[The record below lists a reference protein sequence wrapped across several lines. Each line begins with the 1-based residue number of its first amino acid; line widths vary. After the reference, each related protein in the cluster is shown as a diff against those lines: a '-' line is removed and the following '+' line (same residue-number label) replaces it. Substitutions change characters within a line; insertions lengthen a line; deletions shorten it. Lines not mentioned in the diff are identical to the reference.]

1 MAAKYR
7 RCRPAQP
14 SSAGPQ
20 RNQEALLSKSTEE
33 EHDPEGVAEKVR
45 SLGIPRL
52 RRHLFLCCDQTE
64 PKCSER
70 TRSLVA
76 WEYLK
81 RRLHELDLAAAG
93 VYRTKANCL
102 RICQDG
108 PIAVVY
114 PDGIWYRG
122 CDPPVLERILR
133 EHLMGGRPVAEYVIG
148 ERPLPWSGEKPG

>member
-1 MAAKYR
+1 M
-7 RCRPAQP
+7 
-14 SSAGPQ
+14 
-20 RNQEALLSKSTEE
+20 
-33 EHDPEGVAEKVR
+33 AEKVR

-52 RRHLFLCCDQTE
+52 RRHVFLCCDQTE

-70 TRSLVA
+70 TRSLAA

-133 EHLMGGRPVAEYVIG
+133 EHLMGGRPVAEYVIAK
-148 ERPLPWSGEKPG
+148 RPLPRSGEEPG